1 MNQGAPITLTDE
13 QRIELE
19 RRVRSQSL
27 GCAQRRA
34 CADSVAGGQRYP
46 IPIPLSEPTGHVV
59 RTEPFPTKIPW

>member
-46 IPIPLSEPTGHVV
+46 IPIPL
-59 RTEPFPTKIPW
+59 